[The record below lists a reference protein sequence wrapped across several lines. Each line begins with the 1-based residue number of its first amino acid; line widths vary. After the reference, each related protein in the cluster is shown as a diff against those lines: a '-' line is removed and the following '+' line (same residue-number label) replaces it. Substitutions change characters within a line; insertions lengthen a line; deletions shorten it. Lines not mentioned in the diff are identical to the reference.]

1 MFSLSQYRMSLE
13 DTLGL
18 TRTSG
23 EWELCRRADGEPW
36 YAMGNTAIVFRIRH
50 NGRIRALRCYRRPM
64 RHLREIYGE
73 RLLEREL
80 FLFTGPDCGVW
91 VDVVMDDWIEGETLR
106 HVLFEAVRNRDADRL
121 TQLSLAFDR
130 LSAELLSDDRAH
142 GDLKPENILV
152 DTADKLHPID
162 FDAAYL
168 PAFAGERS
176 PELGTA
182 AYQDPARTVDD
193 FHAALDDY
201 PAVLIA
207 TALHALRVA
216 PELLDRYGERD
227 GLLFDPPHIAED
239 EALREVL
246 ALFERRGWAAQYRL
260 AELLY
265 APTLHL
271 PQAAMLLEA
280 AHAEVIRNIQPKE
293 EMNHHTAPKPTE
305 MTEIP
310 ELFVEGGRWGYRLG
324 TETVVPPLYDC
335 GFDFTEGLAAVRLN
349 TTWHYIDP
357 TGRPVITCP
366 DCEAVKPFHEGRAV
380 VIRHGERLCI
390 DRTGRIAEEKN
401 KPIKN
406 TQPKC
411 TNPIR

>member
-1 MFSLSQYRMSLE
+1 MYSLNQYLMSLE
-13 DTLGL
+13 DTFGL

-23 EWELCRRADGEPW
+23 EWTLCRRADGEPW
-36 YAMGNTAIVFRIRH
+36 YALGNTAIVFRIRH

-73 RLLEREL
+73 RLLEQEL

-106 HVLFEAVRNRDADRL
+106 HVLFEAVRNRDTERIAR
-121 TQLSLAFDR
+121 LSLAFDR
-130 LSAELLSDDRAH
+130 LGAELLSDDRAH

-152 DTADKLHPID
+152 DEADGLHPID
-162 FDAAYL
+162 FDATYL

-182 AYQDPARTVDD
+182 AYQHPARTAED
-193 FHAALDDY
+193 FDATLDDY
-201 PAVLIA
+201 PTALIA

-216 PELLDRYGERD
+216 PELLDRYGARD
-227 GLLFDPPHIAED
+227 GLLFDPPHIATD
-239 EALREVL
+239 EALREVT

-260 AELLY
+260 AQLLH

-271 PQAAMLLEA
+271 PQAAALLDA
-280 AHAEVIRNIQPKE
+280 AREEVERDIHPRP
-293 EMNHHTAPKPTE
+293 APDETE
-305 MTEIP
+305 MP

-335 GFDFTEGLAAVRLN
+335 GFDFTEGLAAVRLGA
-349 TTWHYIDP
+349 TWHYIDP
-357 TGRPVITCP
+357 TGRPVIACP
-366 DCEAVKPFHEGRAV
+366 DCEAVKPFRNGEAV
-380 VIRHGERLCI
+380 IVRHGIRIRI
-390 DRTGRIAEEKN
+390 DRTGKAVGQAAR
-401 KPIKN
+401 
-406 TQPKC
+406 
-411 TNPIR
+411 